1 MADKPNVPPQPIQ
14 IQLELDP
21 VTANGV
27 FINSAFVTHSDAEFT
42 LDLIYVQ
49 PQPPGP
55 PGTAL
60 KATVRARA
68 ITTPKHMKRLLL
80 AIQDNVSKYEAR
92 FGAIDVADAPH
103 FPPTGG
109 PVN

>member
-1 MADKPNVPPQPIQ
+1 MADKPNPPQPPIQ
-14 IQLELDP
+14 IQLEIDA

-27 FINSAFVTHSDAEFT
+27 FVNSAFVNHTETEFT

-49 PQPPGP
+49 PNPPGP
-55 PGTAL
+55 TSGAL

-80 AIQDNVSKYEAR
+80 AIQDNLAKYEAR
-92 FGAIDVADAPH
+92 FGQVDLGDATH
-103 FPPTGG
+103 FPPPG